1 LDRRTN
7 SMSWQNFRHAEFK
20 CRCGCNKNLI
30 DSDFVDRLQRLRD
43 RYARP
48 MIITSGYR
56 CKKHDQTVGSGT
68 GVHVSGHAVDV
79 LVSRVNAYDL
89 IRCALELG
97 FTGIGAMQH
106 GPHKKRFVHLDDL
119 RSLKGKW
126 IRPMLWT
133 Y

>member
-1 LDRRTN
+1 
-7 SMSWQNFRHAEFK
+7 MSWQNFRHAEFK

-43 RYARP
+43 RYA
-48 MIITSGYR
+48 
-56 CKKHDQTVGSGT
+56 T